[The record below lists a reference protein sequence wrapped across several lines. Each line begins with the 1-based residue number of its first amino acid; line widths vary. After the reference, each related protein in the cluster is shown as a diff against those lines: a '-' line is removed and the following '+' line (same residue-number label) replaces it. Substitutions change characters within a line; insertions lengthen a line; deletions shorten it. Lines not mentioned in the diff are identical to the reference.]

1 MKTKDSNFANVFA
14 KACLIALWLA
24 ALGGC
29 ASSPHARV
37 FESSSAVQLRSYQ
50 TRAFD
55 TADSRQTLRAVIAAL
70 QDLGFV
76 IDRADAAIHTVSAT
90 KLDGYRLRVTV
101 TVRPRGETQTL
112 VRANA
117 TLGNAAVADP
127 GPYQDFFV
135 VLEKAMF
142 LQAQEID

>member
-1 MKTKDSNFANVFA
+1 MNRLRTLTTVVAV
-14 KACLIALWLA
+14 ALVMA
-24 ALGGC
+24 GC
-29 ASSPHARV
+29 AASPHARV
-37 FESSSAVQLRSYQ
+37 FEPSSAVELRSYQ

-55 TADSRQTLRAVIAAL
+55 TADRHQTLRTVIAAL

-76 IDRADAAIHTVSAT
+76 IDKADSVIGTVSAT
-90 KLDGYRLRVTV
+90 KLDGYQLRVTV

-112 VRANA
+112 VRASA
-117 TLGNAAVADP
+117 TYANAAIDDP

-142 LQAQEID
+142 LQAHEVD

>member
-1 MKTKDSNFANVFA
+1 MNNSPVTAVA
-14 KACLIALWLA
+14 LLAAIALVA
-24 ALGGC
+24 GC
-29 ASSPHARV
+29 ASSEHEKV

-55 TADSRQTLRAVIAAL
+55 TTDREQTLRTVIAAL

-76 IDRADAAIHTVSAT
+76 IDRADAVVGAVSAT
-90 KLDGYRLRVTV
+90 KLDGYQLRVTV

-117 TLGNAAVADP
+117 TYANAAIEDP

-142 LQAQEID
+142 LTAHQVD

>member
-1 MKTKDSNFANVFA
+1 MKPRIVMPAILL
-14 KACLIALWLA
+14 CA
-24 ALGGC
+24 ALCGC
-29 ASSPHARV
+29 AASPHERV
-37 FESSSAVQLRSYQ
+37 FESASAVELRSYQ

-55 TADSRQTLRAVIAAL
+55 TTDRHLTLRTVIAAL

-76 IDRADAAIHTVSAT
+76 IDKADAGIGAVTAT
-90 KLDGYRLRVTV
+90 KLDGYQLRVTV

-117 TLGNAAVADP
+117 TLGVAAVEDP
-127 GPYQDFFV
+127 GPYQDFFT

-142 LQAQEID
+142 LEAHEVD

>member
-1 MKTKDSNFANVFA
+1 MKTQKANVWTVLLLLTLTA
-14 KACLIALWLA
+14 
-24 ALGGC
+24 GC
-29 ASSPHARV
+29 ASSPHAKV
-37 FESSSAVQLRSYQ
+37 FEQSSAVQLRSYQ
-50 TRAFD
+50 SRVFD
-55 TADSRQTLRAVIAAL
+55 TTDRHKTLRTVIAAL

-76 IDRADAAIHTVSAT
+76 VDKADSVIGTVSAT
-90 KLDGYRLRVTV
+90 KLDGYKLRVTV

-117 TLGNAAVADP
+117 TFANSAIEEP

-142 LQAQEID
+142 LTAHQVD